1 MAKLFRWTFR
11 GALLLLLAVTLFVL
25 HSLYFKPVSI
35 RIFYERVFAEFALES
50 PQIISSL
57 GMLPPSIDWTADEL
71 DDYSLAKGE
80 EQMAKLKADLAT
92 LRSYD
97 RAALDDALSYDVLEV
112 FLQTQADGER
122 FRFHDYPLNQLFG
135 IQSSLPSFMASQHRV
150 AGLAGAEAYVARL
163 REIPRVAA
171 QVREGMAQREQL
183 GIIPPTFVVEK
194 VTAEMQA
201 FVATEPKQN
210 ILYTALADK
219 MAKADEAIAEAE
231 QQRLLADAEAVI
243 REQVYPAYQGWIDDY
258 VALLPKTT
266 GNHGVWALPD
276 GEAFYQH
283 QIRVHTTIDMTPE
296 QVHELGLREVARIEG
311 EMDAILQGEGLAV
324 GTIGERVRTI
334 AARPDQL
341 YPDTDEGRAQIL
353 ADYQAMIDTI
363 DAGLGPHFNVRP
375 TQPVKVE
382 RIPEFKEKTSPGA
395 YYQPPALDG
404 SRPGVFYANLRSVQE
419 IPRFSMRTLAY
430 HEGIPGHHFQ
440 LAIQQKIQGVPTFR
454 KLLPFTA
461 YSEGWALYSEK
472 LASEIGFQPTPL
484 DDLGRLQAEMFRAV
498 RLVVDSGLHHKRW
511 TREQAI
517 DYMVEK
523 TGMPQTDVVAEIER
537 YLVMPGQALA
547 YKVGMNTIVELRD
560 EAKRELGEG
569 FDLAAFHDVVL
580 TNGSLPMTL
589 LQQQVRA
596 WIAAEK
602 AKAGGVE
609 AVAAG

>member
-1 MAKLFRWTFR
+1 MAKVFRWGVR
-11 GALLLLLAVTLFVL
+11 GGLALLAALALFVL

-35 RIFYERVFAEFALES
+35 RIFYERVFAEFALQS
-50 PQIISSL
+50 PQLVSGL
-57 GMLPPSIDWTADEL
+57 GILPPSLDWTADEL

-80 EQMAKLKADLAT
+80 ALMAKLKDDLAT

-97 RAALDDALSYDVLEV
+97 RGALEDTLSYDTLAF

-150 AGLAGAEAYVARL
+150 AGLSGAEAYVARL
-163 REIPRVAA
+163 REFPRVAA
-171 QVREGMAQREQL
+171 EVREGMAKRESL

-194 VTAEMQA
+194 VTAEMRA
-201 FVATEPKQN
+201 FVATEPTAN

-219 MAKADEAIAEAE
+219 MAKAANPIGEADR
-231 QQRLLADAEAVI
+231 QRLLAEAETVI
-243 REQVYPAYQGWIDDY
+243 RDQVYPAYQGWIDDY
-258 VALLPKTT
+258 EALLPKTG
-266 GNHGVWALPD
+266 GNHGVWALPQ
-276 GEAFYQH
+276 GEEFYQYM
-283 QIRVHTTIDMTPE
+283 IRVHTTTDMTPA
-296 QVHELGLREVARIEG
+296 QVHQLGLDEVARIEG
-311 EMDAILQGEGLAV
+311 EMDAILRAEGLV
-324 GTIGERVRTI
+324 EGSIGERVRQI
-334 AARPDQL
+334 ASRPDQL

-353 ADYQAMIDTI
+353 ADYQAMIDHI
-363 DAGLGPHFNVRP
+363 DAGLGPYFNVRP
-375 TQPVKVE
+375 TQQVKVE

-395 YYQPPALDG
+395 YYEPPALDG
-404 SRPGVFYANLRSVQE
+404 SRPGVFYANLRSVGE
-419 IPRFSMRTLAY
+419 IPRFGMRTLAY

-440 LAIQQKIQGVPTFR
+440 LAIQQTITGVPMFR

-461 YSEGWALYSEK
+461 YAEGWALYSER

-498 RLVVDSGLHHKRW
+498 RLVVDSGMHHQRW

-547 YKVGMNTIVELRD
+547 YKVGMNTLLDLRE
-560 EAKRELGEG
+560 EARRELGDG
-569 FDLAAFHDVVL
+569 FDLRAFHDVVL
-580 TNGSLPMTL
+580 TGGALPMGL
-589 LQQQVRA
+589 LQQRVRD
-596 WIAAEK
+596 WIAREK
-602 AKAGGVE
+602 TQS
-609 AVAAG
+609 

>member
-1 MAKLFRWTFR
+1 MATLFRWAFR
-11 GALLLLLAVTLFVL
+11 GALLLLLALTLFVL

-50 PQIISSL
+50 PQLLSSL
-57 GMLPPSIDWTADEL
+57 GLLPPSIDWTADQL
-71 DDYSLAKGE
+71 DDYSLAKGDA
-80 EQMAKLKADLAT
+80 QMAKLREDLAT

-97 RAALDDALSYDVLEV
+97 RAGLADPLSYDALEA
-112 FLQTQADGER
+112 FLQTQVDGER

-171 QVREGMAQREQL
+171 QVREGLAKREQL
-183 GIIPPTFVVEK
+183 GIIPPAFVVEK

-210 ILYTALADK
+210 ILYAALAEK
-219 MAKADEAIAEAE
+219 MAKADEAIVEAD

-243 REQVYPAYQGWIDDY
+243 RDAVYPAYQGWIDDY

-283 QIRVHTTIDMTPE
+283 QIRVHTTTDMTPE

-311 EMDAILQGEGLAV
+311 EMDAILRGEGLAE
-324 GTIGERVRTI
+324 GSIGERVRVI

-341 YPDTDEGRAQIL
+341 YPDTDAGRAQIL

-363 DAGLGPHFNVRP
+363 DAGLDPYFNVRP
-375 TQPVKVE
+375 AQPVKVE
-382 RIPEFKEKTSPGA
+382 RIPAFKEKTSPGA

-404 SRPGVFYANLRSVQE
+404 SRPGVFYANLRSVRE

-440 LAIQQKIQGVPTFR
+440 LAIQQTIEDVPTFR

-472 LASEIGFQPTPL
+472 LAAEIGFQPTPL

-547 YKVGMNTIVELRD
+547 YKVGMNTIVALRD
-560 EAKRELGEG
+560 EATQALGDR
-569 FDLAAFHDVVL
+569 FDLKAFHDVVL
-580 TNGSLPMTL
+580 TNGALPMTL

-596 WIAAEK
+596 WVAAEQ
-602 AKAGGVE
+602 ARAGAGGV
-609 AVAAG
+609 AAAH

>member
-1 MAKLFRWTFR
+1 MATLFRWAFR
-11 GALLLLLAVTLFVL
+11 GVLLLLLAITLLVL
-25 HSLYFKPVSI
+25 HSLYFKPLSI
-35 RIFYERVFAEFALES
+35 RIFYERVFAEFALDS
-50 PQIISSL
+50 PQIVSSL
-57 GMLPPSIDWTADEL
+57 GMLPPSIDWLSDEL
-71 DDYSLAKGE
+71 DDYSIAKGDA
-80 EQMAKLKADLAT
+80 QMAKLKNDLAT

-97 RAALDDALSYDVLEV
+97 RARLDDALSYDTLEF
-112 FLQTQADGER
+112 FLQTQVDGER
-122 FRFHDYPLNQLFG
+122 FRYHGYPLNQLFG

-150 AGLAGAEAYVARL
+150 AGLSGAEAYVARL

-171 QVREGMAQREQL
+171 EVREDMARREQL
-183 GIIPPTFVVEK
+183 GILPPTFVVEK
-194 VTAEMQA
+194 VTAEMRA
-201 FVATEPKQN
+201 FVATDPKAN
-210 ILYTALADK
+210 ILYTALAEK
-219 MAKADEAIAEAE
+219 MGEVDEPIVEAE
-231 QQRLLADAEAVI
+231 RQRVLADAVAAI
-243 REQVYPAYQGWIDDY
+243 RDLVYPAYQGWIDDY

-283 QIRVHTTIDMTPE
+283 QIRVHTTTDLTPDA
-296 QVHELGLREVARIEG
+296 VHDLGLREVARIEG
-311 EMDAILQGEGLAV
+311 EMDAILRGESLVEGS
-324 GTIGERVRTI
+324 IGERVRSI

-341 YPDTDEGRAQIL
+341 YPDTDDGRARIL
-353 ADYQAMIDTI
+353 ADYQAMIDEI
-363 DAGLGPHFNVRP
+363 DAGLAPYFNVRP
-375 TQPVKVE
+375 TQPVRVE

-404 SRPGVFYANLRSVQE
+404 SRPGVFYANLRSVGE
-419 IPRFSMRTLAY
+419 IPKFGMRTLAY

-440 LAIQQKIQGVPTFR
+440 LAIQQTIGGVPTFR

-472 LASEIGFQPTPL
+472 LAAEIGFQPTPL

-547 YKVGMNTIVELRD
+547 YKVGMNIIVELRE
-560 EAKRELGEG
+560 EAKRELGAG
-569 FDLAAFHDVVL
+569 FDLKAFHDVVL
-580 TNGSLPMTL
+580 TQGSLPMTL
-589 LQQQVRA
+589 LQQQVRG
-596 WIAAEK
+596 WIAEEK
-602 AKAGGVE
+602 AR
-609 AVAAG
+609 AVGAAAG